1 MNIIQIFDR
10 KEIVPKLVKENIL
23 KLNPGCNYKLY
34 DFKDGEEFIRNNYI
48 KKLADRIVNKMHSLK
63 RIAHKS
69 DLLRYCILY
78 KLGGMYLDIDLEQI
92 VSLKDI
98 VKDYDFCSM
107 TGQCKEFTTYKKN
120 TYDHDPIIANGFLY
134 TKKMNPFIRKEIEYI
149 LNIPDQQRHGVICYH
164 FYHSLKTLKFFNSF
178 KFTPF
183 KEFELNNFKCYFYRE
198 TYNKQKKHYT
208 VNDFNDNILM
218 NSNLN
223 NYPPG
228 FSKKKKKY

>member
-34 DFKDGEEFIRNNYI
+34 DFKDGEEFIRNNYK
-48 KKLADRIVNKMHSLK
+48 KKLADRIVNKMRSLK

-107 TGQCKEFTTYKKN
+107 TGQCRERTTYKKR
-120 TYDHDPIIANGFLY
+120 DRKY
-134 TKKMNPFIRKEIEYI
+134 T
-149 LNIPDQQRHGVICYH
+149 
-164 FYHSLKTLKFFNSF
+164 
-178 KFTPF
+178 
-183 KEFELNNFKCYFYRE
+183 
-198 TYNKQKKHYT
+198 
-208 VNDFNDNILM
+208 
-218 NSNLN
+218 
-223 NYPPG
+223 
-228 FSKKKKKY
+228 SKS